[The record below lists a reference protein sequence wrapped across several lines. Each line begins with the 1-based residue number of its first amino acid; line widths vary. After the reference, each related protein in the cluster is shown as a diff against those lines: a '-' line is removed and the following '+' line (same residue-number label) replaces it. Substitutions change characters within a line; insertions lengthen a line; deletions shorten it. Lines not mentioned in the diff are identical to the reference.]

1 MTDPYQN
8 ASTNGES
15 GTTTSA
21 ATITV
26 TNVSAS
32 EIELVWQV
40 PPNAPSGSAYFQMT
54 GTTGTLADAGAPASA
69 GGVASGGSCFQGTV
83 NGNTQTNCCATCTI
97 SFDGTSMNQPNAG
110 TYTGVTAVGVP
121 YTGTYSGV
129 WTGTRK

>member
-1 MTDPYQN
+1 
-8 ASTNGES
+8 
-15 GTTTSA
+15 
-21 ATITV
+21 
-26 TNVSAS
+26 
-32 EIELVWQV
+32 
-40 PPNAPSGSAYFQMT
+40 
-54 GTTGTLADAGAPASA
+54 
-69 GGVASGGSCFQGTV
+69 V